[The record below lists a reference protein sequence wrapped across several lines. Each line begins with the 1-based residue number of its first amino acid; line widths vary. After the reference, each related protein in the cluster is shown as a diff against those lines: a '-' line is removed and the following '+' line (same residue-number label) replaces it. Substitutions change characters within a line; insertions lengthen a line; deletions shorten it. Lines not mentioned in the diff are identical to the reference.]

1 MTSTDA
7 LIHTLSTRLVPVRR
21 RSLRREAAALL
32 ALGGAELALILMSG
46 AMRPDMGRSILSP
59 FMAWKIGSLALLAVA
74 SCAVAMRSFTPSSRS
89 QGGLLLLLPCLAGL
103 TLIGGAF
110 LTSTA
115 DRSRSLV
122 ERLAPAHGVLCVT
135 AIVLLGLPMMALLAV
150 LMRRAAPVRPARSA
164 WLAGVAASTSGA
176 LIFTACCPAND
187 PLYIVVWYCTAIAL
201 VTAAARWL
209 LPRRFQL

>member
-7 LIHTLSTRLVPVRR
+7 LIVDLSARLVPVQR

-32 ALGGAELALILMSG
+32 ALGGAELALILIFG
-46 AMRPDMGRSILSP
+46 AMRPNLGRVILWP
-59 FMAWKIGSLALLAVA
+59 FMVWKIGSLAVLAVV
-74 SCAVAMRSFTPSSRS
+74 SCAVAMRSFTPTTSSRY
-89 QGGLLLLLPCLAGL
+89 GLALLPGLAAL

-110 LTSTA
+110 VTNAAES
-115 DRSRSLV
+115 SRSLM
-122 ERLAPAHGVLCVT
+122 ERLAPAHGILCVT
-135 AIVLLGLPMMALLAV
+135 FIVVLAIPVMALLAV

-164 WLAGVAASTSGA
+164 WVAGVAASTCGA
-176 LIFTACCPAND
+176 LIFTACCPIND
-187 PLYIVVWYCTAIAL
+187 PLYIVVWYSAGIAI